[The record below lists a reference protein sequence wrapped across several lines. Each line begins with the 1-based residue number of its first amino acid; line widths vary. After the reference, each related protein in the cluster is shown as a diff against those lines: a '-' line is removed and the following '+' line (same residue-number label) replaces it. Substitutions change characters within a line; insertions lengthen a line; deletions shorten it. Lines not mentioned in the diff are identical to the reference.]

1 MVSSQRFPGECHCFT
16 GRRET
21 CCLNGIT
28 PATEVS
34 LHLVLAL
41 QFHLPALVS
50 WRCSILVQTILRD
63 GADVASMFLSFAGFA
78 FIFFWFGSRNMFIY
92 IYLNLFKFISERFVI
107 FFIQY

>member
-34 LHLVLAL
+34 LHLVLEL

-50 WRCSILVQTILRD
+50 QRCSILVQTILRD
-63 GADVASMFLSFAGFA
+63 GADVASMFLSFAGC
-78 FIFFWFGSRNMFIY
+78 IY
-92 IYLNLFKFISERFVI
+92 IFLVWFS
-107 FFIQY
+107 

>member
-1 MVSSQRFPGECHCFT
+1 MVSSQLFPGEHHCLT

-21 CCLNGIT
+21 CCLNGIMPT
-28 PATEVS
+28 TEVS

-63 GADVASMFLSFAGFA
+63 GADVASMFLSFAGC
-78 FIFFWFGSRNMFIY
+78 IY
-92 IYLNLFKFISERFVI
+92 IFLVWFS
-107 FFIQY
+107 